1 MILIWCKDTALTGQT
16 VTSLHIFL
24 HEIYSY
30 HFFFYF
36 WRNDVYR
43 CIITFKNGEVVKQD
57 ITNHNGA
64 THALLDGE
72 VIGLIGKVHPTVQ
85 KALDLQDTFVF
96 ELDVEPLLAA
106 NLQEAVIQSVAK
118 YPSMT
123 RDIAILAPTSLTHAE
138 LVDVIRTNAGEF
150 LSKVTL
156 FDVYKGEH
164 VPEGFQ
170 SLAYSLLFVNRNATL
185 EEDVIKSTMTR
196 VEEAFVALDNVSIR

>member
-1 MILIWCKDTALTGQT
+1 M
-16 VTSLHIFL
+16 TSANWNHKA
-24 HEIYSY
+24 EKVD
-30 HFFFYF
+30 FY
-36 WRNDVYR
+36 
-43 CIITFKNGEVVKQD
+43 VVKGILEEYFAQLDCLDRVRLERLTD
-57 ITNHNGA
+57 IEELHPGQSA
-64 THALLDGE
+64 RILLDGE

-138 LVDVIRTNAGEF
+138 LVDVIRANAGEF

-185 EEDVIKSTMTR
+185 EEDVIKSAMTR
-196 VEEAFVALDNVSIR
+196 VEEALVDLEDVSIR